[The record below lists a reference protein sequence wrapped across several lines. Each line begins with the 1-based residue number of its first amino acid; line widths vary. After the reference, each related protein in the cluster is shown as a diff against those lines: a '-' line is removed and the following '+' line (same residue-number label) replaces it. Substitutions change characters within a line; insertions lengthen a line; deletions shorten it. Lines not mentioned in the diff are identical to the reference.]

1 MSATPNIT
9 LYQFQLCPFCHK
21 VRAALELKGV
31 SYATVEV
38 APGSKRELPPLPA
51 DAPKKVPVI
60 KIGEEVIWDSTTIL
74 MRLDELLPS
83 ASRALLPLGE
93 SAARAEAVAR
103 EDWVDSHLIPS
114 LPTVIYDTWGNAM
127 RAAQITA
134 RESNFTL
141 MQSLKVRVGGSLIMR
156 LIAKR
161 ILKRV
166 GRTDGHAWVRE
177 CLDSV
182 EGWVGAQDFVGGAS
196 PSVAD
201 AALHG
206 ALRCVEEFPV
216 FDQVRSRPLLWA
228 WYERVSALRA
238 GKEGV

>member
-1 MSATPNIT
+1 MESTPQIT

-21 VRAALELKGV
+21 VRAALELKGLA
-31 SYATVEV
+31 YRMVEV
-38 APGSKRELPPLPA
+38 APGSKRELPPLPEG
-51 DAPKKVPVI
+51 APRKVPVMQV
-60 KIGEEVIWDSTTIL
+60 GGEVIWDSTTIL
-74 MRLDELLPS
+74 MRLDDLAPSAVRRLLPQGGEE
-83 ASRALLPLGE
+83 RA
-93 SAARAEAVAR
+93 AAVAL
-103 EDWVDSHLIPS
+103 EDWVDANLIPS
-114 LPTVIYDTWGNAM
+114 LPTVIYDTWANAM

-141 MQSLKVRVGGSLIMR
+141 LQSLKVRVGGSLIMR

-166 GRTDGHAWVRE
+166 GRSDGHAWVSE
-177 CLDSV
+177 CLDEV
-182 EGWVGAQDFVGGAS
+182 EARLAGRAFVGGEA

-216 FDQVRSRPLLWA
+216 FSQVGERPSLRA
-228 WYERVSALRA
+228 WYARVSELRA
-238 GKEGV
+238 AGRRA

>member
-1 MSATPNIT
+1 MESTPQIT

-21 VRAALELKGV
+21 VRAALELKGLA
-31 SYATVEV
+31 YRMVEV
-38 APGSKRELPPLPA
+38 APGSKRELPPLPEG
-51 DAPKKVPVI
+51 APRKVPVI
-60 KIGEEVIWDSTTIL
+60 QVDGEVIWDSTTIL
-74 MRLDELLPS
+74 MRLDDIAP
-83 ASRALLPLGE
+83 
-93 SAARAEAVAR
+93 SAARRLLPQGGEERAAAVTL
-103 EDWVDSHLIPS
+103 EEWVDANLIPS
-114 LPTVIYDTWGNAM
+114 LPTVIYDTWANAM

-141 MQSLKVRVGGSLIMR
+141 LQSLKVRVGGSLIMR

-166 GRTDGHAWVRE
+166 GRSDGHAWVRE
-177 CLDSV
+177 CLDEV
-182 EGWVGAQDFVGGAS
+182 EARLAGRAFVGGEA

-216 FDQVRSRPLLWA
+216 FSQLGERPSLRA
-228 WYERVSALRA
+228 WYARVSELRA
-238 GKEGV
+238 AGRRA